1 MVWENVAGAFSSS
14 GGADFHAVLEETV
27 KIADQNAVV
36 PRPTD
41 KWAYAGCIVGDGWS
55 VAWRVHDSQWWGV
68 PQRRKRVALVAD
80 FNGHSAPD
88 ILFELH
94 RETDAGNTDEVI
106 GNLGTEPRPEVQP
119 FSESVCRNP
128 EQGEQARQE
137 AAGEITDGAGKTS
150 SFTLK
155 VRGGREFDRYGKRAG
170 KGALVQEELSGT
182 LGVTQ
187 DQTLITEE
195 PILMATNQNDAE
207 ISQTGICNTLPASA
221 GMGGGYVPMICNSS
235 GGDISGTLD
244 ANYYKGCGEREGIE
258 REVICLEGNG
268 SRDSHKGDGYK
279 ESETMYTLNT
289 VEQHAVAYRKTS
301 HAKSAEDGQGW
312 TEAEVND
319 TLNVYD
325 QGETRTPTIVVGRN
339 IQGEETSNTLVASM
353 TTPVGST
360 QDRLVVF
367 QESWDGSQ
375 VAPTLTANN
384 ASGAQRMPDKDNF
397 NAVISL
403 TTEMTPKVDEKGVAF
418 SLRSRDSKDP
428 QCVTYGV
435 DCYNQTQSE
444 EVTQPLRSKNA
455 DTDHIPCVYGLDRA
469 SFNQGKNAQ
478 FDFSVEEELAQPL
491 VARGPGGVLT
501 KQ

>member
-1 MVWENVAGAFSSS
+1 MKHIGDIKEINGAEIPIVDVITGGSPCQDLSVAGKRAGLDGERSGLFMEQIRIVKEQRNECIRQLSMRRATFDRRCILPRFMVWENVAGAFSSS

-94 RETDAGNTDEVI
+94 READAGSADEVI

-119 FSESVCRNP
+119 ISESVCRNP
-128 EQGEQARQE
+128 EQGEQARQA

-187 DQTLITEE
+187 DQTLIT
-195 PILMATNQNDAE
+195 A
-207 ISQTGICNTLPASA
+207 
-221 GMGGGYVPMICNSS
+221 
-235 GGDISGTLD
+235 
-244 ANYYKGCGEREGIE
+244 
-258 REVICLEGNG
+258 
-268 SRDSHKGDGYK
+268 
-279 ESETMYTLNT
+279 
-289 VEQHAVAYRKTS
+289 
-301 HAKSAEDGQGW
+301 
-312 TEAEVND
+312 
-319 TLNVYD
+319 
-325 QGETRTPTIVVGRN
+325 RN

-367 QESWDGSQ
+367 QESWD
-375 VAPTLTANN
+375 
-384 ASGAQRMPDKDNF
+384 
-397 NAVISL
+397 
-403 TTEMTPKVDEKGVAF
+403 
-418 SLRSRDSKDP
+418 RSRDSKDP
-428 QCVTYGV
+428 QCVT
-435 DCYNQTQSE
+435 
-444 EVTQPLRSKNA
+444 
-455 DTDHIPCVYGLDRA
+455 YGLDRA